1 MEDGNRLGG
10 GQREG
15 SLVSGGEGE
24 TKKSLQK
31 EQPFELSLENFEGIC
46 LDVYEKIRKNKWDF
60 G

>member
-1 MEDGNRLGG
+1 MGG